1 MRSLFCRQ
9 DGKHGRRL
17 SKDELLDL
25 VRAGAQQMTLRQK
38 LRLVVLL
45 SMPAIIAQLS
55 SVVMQIIDA
64 AMLGHLGTNESA
76 AVGLVS
82 TTIWLFG
89 GLLSGIAT
97 GFSVQ
102 VAHKIGA
109 NDAKRAR
116 SIIRQGITCGL
127 AVSGALALVG
137 ILLAPYL
144 PVWLGADEVIRHDA
158 SAYFTV
164 VAISMPLLMMNN
176 IAAGSL
182 RCSGNIKTPSM
193 LNVMMCF
200 LDVVFNYIF
209 IYILHM
215 GTLGAAYG
223 TLLAFVIT
231 MVCMMYELV
240 VKDRQLRFSLD
251 AHQKFKPH
259 WDTLSTGFKIG
270 APISLQRGVM
280 AGAQV
285 MVSGIIAPMGSVAI
299 AANTFA
305 VNVESI
311 CYMPG
316 YGIAEASTTL
326 VGQSLGARRD
336 DLMRSFAWL
345 TMWLGVGVMA
355 FMGAIMWIF
364 APEMMRVVTTDG
376 NVVSL
381 GAEVLRIEAW
391 AEPGF
396 AASIVAYGI
405 FVGAGR
411 TIGAS
416 VLNLVSIWGVRITLS
431 LLLAVPMGLQGVW
444 IAMAVELTFRGAAFV
459 VKLLGKGW
467 ATVPQEN
474 SVEKVKQN

>member
-1 MRSLFCRQ
+1 MRRTHLT
-9 DGKHGRRL
+9 
-17 SKDELLDL
+17 KDELLEL
-25 VRAGAQQMTLRQK
+25 VRRDARAMTLYEK
-38 LRLVVLL
+38 MRLLVLL
-45 SMPAIIAQLS
+45 SMPAMIAQLS
-55 SVVMQIIDA
+55 SVVMQVIDA

-89 GLLSGIAT
+89 GLVSGIAT

-116 SIIRQGITCGL
+116 SIVRQGISCGL
-127 AVSGALALVG
+127 AVSGALGIVG
-137 ILLAPYL
+137 LAIAPFL
-144 PVWLGADEVIRHDA
+144 PVWLGADEVICGQA
-158 SAYFTV
+158 SVYFSV
-164 VAISMPLLMMNN
+164 VALAMPLMMLNSL
-176 IAAGSL
+176 AAGSL
-182 RCSGNIKTPSM
+182 RCSGNVKTPSM

-200 LDVVFNYIF
+200 LDVLFNYLF
-209 IYILHM
+209 IYTLDM
-215 GTLGAAYG
+215 GTIGAAWG
-223 TLLAFVIT
+223 TFVACAIT
-231 MVCMMYELV
+231 VACMMYQLI

-251 AHQKFKPH
+251 VHQKFKPH
-259 WDTLSTGFKIG
+259 WDTVSTSFKVG

-280 AGAQV
+280 SGAQV
-285 MVSGIIAPMGSVAI
+285 MISGIIAPMGSVAI

-326 VGQSLGARRD
+326 VGQSLGARRS

-345 TMWLGVGVMA
+345 SVALGVAVMA
-355 FMGAIMWIF
+355 LMGAVMWIF
-364 APEMMRVVTTDG
+364 APEMMAVVTSDG
-376 NVVSL
+376 SVIRL

-396 AASIVAYGI
+396 AASIVAYSI

-411 TIGAS
+411 TVGAS
-416 VLNLVSIWGVRITLS
+416 ILNLACIWGVRLTLS
-431 LLLAVPMGLQGVW
+431 LLLAPTMGLHGVW
-444 IAMAVELTFRGAAFV
+444 IAMAIELTVRGIVFV
-459 VKLLGKGW
+459 AKLCERRW
-467 ATVPQEN
+467 TRV
-474 SVEKVKQN
+474 

>member
-1 MRSLFCRQ
+1 MTNEQPKLT
-9 DGKHGRRL
+9 
-17 SKDELLDL
+17 KDELLNL
-25 VRAGAQQMTLRQK
+25 VREGAREMTLGEK
-38 LRLVVLL
+38 LRLLTLL
-45 SMPAIIAQLS
+45 SMPAVVAQMS
-55 SVVMQIIDA
+55 SVIMQVIDA

-97 GFSVQ
+97 GFYVQ

-116 SIIRQGITCGL
+116 SIIRQGIICGL
-127 AVSGALALVG
+127 AVSSALGLIGVL
-137 ILLAPYL
+137 IAPYL
-144 PVWLGADEVIRHDA
+144 PVWLGADEVIRQEA
-158 SAYFTV
+158 SDYFTV
-164 VAISMPLLMMNN
+164 VAVALPLVMLNSL
-176 IAAGSL
+176 AAGSL

-200 LDVVFNYIF
+200 LDVVFNYLF
-209 IYILHM
+209 IYTFGM
-215 GTLGAAYG
+215 GTIGAAYG
-223 TLLAFVIT
+223 TLVACVIT
-231 MVCMMYELV
+231 VFCMMYELV
-240 VKDRQLRFSLD
+240 VRDKLLRFSLD
-251 AHQKFKPH
+251 KHQKFKPH
-259 WDTLSTGFKIG
+259 WDTISNGFKIG
-270 APISLQRGVM
+270 TPISVQRAVM
-280 AGAQV
+280 SGAQV
-285 MVSGIIAPMGSVAI
+285 MISGIIAPMGSIAI

-326 VGQSLGARRD
+326 VGQSLGAKRA

-345 TMWLGVGVMA
+345 SVGMGVAVMA

-364 APEMMRVVTTDG
+364 APEMMNAVTSDIAVVD
-376 NVVSL
+376 L
-381 GAEVLRIEAW
+381 GAEILRIEAW

-396 AASIVAYGI
+396 AASIVAYSI

-416 VLNLVSIWGVRITLS
+416 FLNLASIWGVRLTLS
-431 LLLAVPMGLQGVW
+431 LLLATSMGLQGVW
-444 IAMAVELTFRGAAFV
+444 IAMAVELTFRGVAFV
-459 VKLLGKGW
+459 LKLCTKSW
-467 ATVPQEN
+467 TTKSVN
-474 SVEKVKQN
+474 S